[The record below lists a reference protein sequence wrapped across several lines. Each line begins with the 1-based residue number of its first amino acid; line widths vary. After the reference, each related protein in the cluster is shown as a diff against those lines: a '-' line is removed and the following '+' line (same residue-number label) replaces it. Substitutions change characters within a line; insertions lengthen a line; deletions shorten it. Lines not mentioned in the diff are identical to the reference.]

1 MVESCIE
8 CPFAS
13 DNGRYGD
20 HARCA
25 ALPEGKDDI
34 CLAYWAKF
42 RRHDCP
48 LRHEDIPGN
57 RTESGIKECSYIAD
71 FAYIQDGA
79 YVVEDTKGVRTEA
92 YKIKRKLM
100 LERYGIQIKEV

>member
-1 MVESCIE
+1 MNILLITVDAVVESCNQ

-34 CLAYWAKF
+34 CLASWAKF

-48 LRHEDIPGN
+48 LRPEDIPDN
-57 RTESGIKECSYIAD
+57 RTASEIVQDLSSYLESME
-71 FAYIQDGA
+71 
-79 YVVEDTKGVRTEA
+79 
-92 YKIKRKLM
+92 
-100 LERYGIQIKEV
+100 